1 MRVAAV
7 LLVVVF
13 TSAPLL
19 AQEPVPISSSI
30 DRAAAA
36 AAEQQTPTT
45 HSTGHRAGLF
55 WSGLALGI
63 AGATTSVLGLTAL
76 RVEDSSSGNAPKN
89 TYQAC
94 VAQKSDPIYATN
106 VCGALKGKN
115 RPMLWSGVAVG
126 ALGGV
131 MMIGG
136 TRTSA
141 EIGPGTLRV
150 FHTIRF

>member
-13 TSAPLL
+13 TSAQLL
-19 AQEPVPISSSI
+19 AQEPFSISSSI
-30 DRAAAA
+30 DRAAAAAA

-89 TYQAC
+89 RYHGC
-94 VAQKSDPIYATN
+94 GAQKVDPIYASN
-106 VCGALKGKN
+106 QCDALKGKN
-115 RPMLWSGVAVG
+115 LKLLWAGVATSG
-126 ALGGV
+126 AGASLLISG
-131 MMIGG
+131 IDAQ
-136 TRTSA
+136 A
-141 EIGPGTLRV
+141 EIGP
-150 FHTIRF
+150 